1 VGTVRKGPLAAFVLI
16 AIVAAVLLVTSVRS
30 QATPRWLTAGGIPA
44 ALVVGP
50 PATDPHL
57 WLAVGSRL
65 HQAVPDGV
73 VLAQKPAQS
82 TTTEAGGSLLLP
94 AAPAHNR
101 TLSARGRAPTH
112 PTHPAHAPQH
122 HAPAAHHTPRTP
134 DGQQAHHSG
143 HGKNPGDHVK
153 PPAPGDAGG
162 QPGDQPGAG
171 SPGQA
176 ASHGRGHHLRSHT
189 HPHGAPA
196 THPTGPADP
205 ASESHGHGKGH
216 DKGPDKGHGHAD
228 EHGHAHGQT
237 HGHSHDNGHGHGHSH
252 DNGHGHSHDNGHGH
266 GH

>member
-1 VGTVRKGPLAAFVLI
+1 VGTDRKGPLAAFVLI

-65 HQAVPDGV
+65 HQAVHDGV
-73 VLAQKPAQS
+73 VLAPKPTQS
-82 TTTEAGGSLLLP
+82 PVTEADGSLLLP
-94 AAPAHNR
+94 TAPAHNS
-101 TLSARGRAPTH
+101 TLSDPGPAPAH
-112 PTHPAHAPQH
+112 PPHAPQH

-134 DGQQAHHSG
+134 DGQQAHHPGDAKSPG
-143 HGKNPGDHVK
+143 DGKSPGDHVK
-153 PPAPGDAGG
+153 PPVPGDAGG

-176 ASHGRGHHLRSHT
+176 ASHGRGHHFGSHA
-189 HPHGAPA
+189 HPHETPA
-196 THPTGPADP
+196 THPTGPGDP

-216 DKGPDKGHGHAD
+216 DKGHDKGHGHAD

-237 HGHSHDNGHGHGHSH
+237 HGHSHDNGHGH
-252 DNGHGHSHDNGHGH
+252 SHDNGHGH

>member
-1 VGTVRKGPLAAFVLI
+1 MGTDRKGPLAAFVLI

-65 HQAVPDGV
+65 HQAVHDGV

-94 AAPAHNR
+94 AAPAHNS
-101 TLSARGRAPTH
+101 TLSDPGHAPAH

-134 DGQQAHHSG
+134 DGQQAPHPGDGKSPG
-143 HGKNPGDHVK
+143 DGKNPGDHVK
-153 PPAPGDAGG
+153 PPAPGDAGD
-162 QPGDQPGAG
+162 QPGDQPGGG

-176 ASHGRGHHLRSHT
+176 APHSQGHHFGSHA
-189 HPHGAPA
+189 HPHEIGR
-196 THPTGPADP
+196 
-205 ASESHGHGKGH
+205 
-216 DKGPDKGHGHAD
+216 
-228 EHGHAHGQT
+228 AHV
-237 HGHSHDNGHGHGHSH
+237 
-252 DNGHGHSHDNGHGH
+252 
-266 GH
+266 